1 VDPVSEV
8 RLPDIGEFT
17 EVPVAEV
24 LVAPGDVVEVEQPL
38 LTLESDKATMDV
50 PSPAAGVV
58 VEVLA
63 RVGDLVS
70 RGSRILL
77 IRSGAEEAPPE
88 EASSEPAPPSVDE
101 VAEEPERRV
110 LAADFPAAPAPE
122 TAPST
127 ATRASP
133 AVHRMARELGV
144 DLHLVEGSGL
154 GGRVRKSDVQA
165 FIGQALND
173 GSAAAPLPEP
183 LPAPEVDFA
192 AFGPVERRPLSRLKQ
207 VSGAR
212 LHRSWTTIPHVT
224 SHEDADITDLEAFRK
239 EINREQAGE
248 LRVTLL
254 AFVVKAAVLTLRA
267 FPDFNASLDGGE
279 LCLKRYYHVG
289 FAADTPRGLVVPVLR
304 DADRMGVLEIAG
316 ELARLAARARAGELA
331 PSEMQGGS
339 FTVSSLGGV
348 GGTAFTPIVNAPEV
362 AILGVSRAAVRPVW
376 DGAAFQPRLILPLSL
391 SWDHRVVDGAAA
403 ARFNLHLAGILGDV
417 RRALL

>member
-1 VDPVSEV
+1 MDQMTEV
-8 RLPDIGEFT
+8 LLPDIGEFA

-24 LVAPGDVVEVEQPL
+24 LVSPGDVIEVEQPL

-70 RGSRILL
+70 RGSRILVL
-77 IRSGAEEAPPE
+77 QPATKREAPADPVPE
-88 EASSEPAPPSVDE
+88 PL
-101 VAEEPERRV
+101 EEPGPRV
-110 LAADFPAAPAPE
+110 LAADFPAAPAVEASAVP
-122 TAPST
+122 P
-127 ATRASP
+127 RASP

-144 DLHLVEGSGL
+144 DLHAVEGSGL

-165 FIGQALND
+165 FIGQAIA
-173 GSAAAPLPEP
+173 GGPARAPEP
-183 LPAPEVDFA
+183 EPEPDVDFS
-192 AFGPVERRPLSRLKQ
+192 AFGPVERRPLSRLRRM
-207 VSGAR
+207 SGVH
-212 LHRSWTTIPHVT
+212 LHDSWTRIPHVT
-224 SHEDADITDLEAFRK
+224 SHEDADITDLEDFRK

-248 LRVTLL
+248 VKVTLL
-254 AFVVKAAVLTLRA
+254 AFVVKAAVITLRA
-267 FPDFNASLDGGE
+267 FPDFNASLRGEE
-279 LCLKRYYHVG
+279 LCLKRYHHIG

-304 DADRMGVLEIAG
+304 DADRLGLLDIAG
-316 ELARLAARARAGELA
+316 ELARLAARARAGQLS

-348 GGTAFTPIVNAPEV
+348 GGTAFTPIINAPEV
-362 AILGVSRAAVRPVW
+362 AILGVSRAAIRPVW
-376 DGAAFQPRLILPLSL
+376 DGEAFQPRLILPLSL
-391 SWDHRVVDGAAA
+391 SWDHRVVDGVAA